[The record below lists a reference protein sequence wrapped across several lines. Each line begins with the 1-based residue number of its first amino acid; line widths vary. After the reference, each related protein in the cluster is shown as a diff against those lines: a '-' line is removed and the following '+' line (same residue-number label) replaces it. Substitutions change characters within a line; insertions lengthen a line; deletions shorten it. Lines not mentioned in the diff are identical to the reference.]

1 MAENPNT
8 PIYSTLQKSINTIMQ
23 SVIIAFLIWVGNS
36 INSNNE
42 KMVSIQKDVEIIQR
56 NQSEQYN
63 QIQKMVSKEVFEK
76 DLANIN
82 RQFESQ
88 NKEFETINNRLSK
101 LEK

>member
-1 MAENPNT
+1 MSENTNA
-8 PIYSTLQKSINTIMQ
+8 PISSTLQKSVNTVLQ
-23 SVIIAFLIWVGNS
+23 AVIIGLLGWVGTS
-36 INSNNE
+36 INANNE
-42 KMVSIQKDVEIIQR
+42 KIVSIQKDVESIQR

-82 RQFESQ
+82 RQFE
-88 NKEFETINNRLSK
+88 NLNTRVTN